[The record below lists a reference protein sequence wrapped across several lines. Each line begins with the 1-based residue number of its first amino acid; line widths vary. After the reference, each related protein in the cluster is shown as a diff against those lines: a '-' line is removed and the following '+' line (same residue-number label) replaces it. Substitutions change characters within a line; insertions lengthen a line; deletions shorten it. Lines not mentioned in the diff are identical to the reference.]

1 MESVWTGD
9 TELVRAVD
17 RAFRSTKAAAVA
29 VISPQGELTAT
40 MGADRDSTFEIGSI
54 SKVLT
59 GMLYRD
65 AIERGLVSQTTI
77 LRDVLPLEGHGEVG
91 SVSLG
96 SLAIHRSGLPG
107 LPPGMHPL
115 RRNYDFWVRGEN
127 PYGDSLAEL
136 LDQTRDVRVGAPRPR
151 YSNLGFQLLGHAVA
165 SAAGSA
171 YERLLPDVLGTGFST
186 PARAEDL
193 GPADL
198 TGFSRFGRPLA
209 AWVGEGLAPAGGVRA
224 TIGTM
229 RGFVRSVLAG
239 TARGLAALEPVSQFT
254 PRVGIGAGWITLEFR
269 GRAITWHNGSTG
281 GFCSWIGLDREA
293 GVGVVVLA
301 ARHGSVDRQG
311 FRLLTEF
318 AAPGTLPPS
327 VGPQRDQRG
336 LLQ

>member
-1 MESVWTGD
+1 MKTEWTGD

-17 RAFRSTKAAAVA
+17 HAFRSTGAAAVA
-29 VISPQGELTAT
+29 VITPQGELTAT
-40 MGADRDSTFEIGSI
+40 MGTDRDSTFEIGSI

-65 AIERGLVSQTTI
+65 AMERGLVSQATV
-77 LRDVLPLEGHGEVG
+77 LRELLPLEGHGEVG

-115 RRNYDFWVRGEN
+115 RRNFDFWIRGEN
-127 PYGDSLAEL
+127 PYGDSLADL
-136 LDQTRDVRVGAPRPR
+136 LNQTRNVRIGAPRPR

-165 SAAGSA
+165 RAAGSG
-171 YERLLPDVLGTGFST
+171 YGRLLHDVLGAGFST
-186 PARAEDL
+186 PARAEEL
-193 GPADL
+193 GPDDL

-229 RGFVRSVLAG
+229 RGFLRSVLDG
-239 TARGLAALEPVSQFT
+239 TAQGLSALEPVSQFT
-254 PRVGIGAGWITLEFR
+254 PRVGIGAGWITLKFR
-269 GRAITWHNGSTG
+269 GRTITWHNGRTG
-281 GFCSWIGLDREA
+281 GFSSWIGLDREA
-293 GVGVVVLA
+293 GVGAVVLA
-301 ARHGSVDRQG
+301 AGHGPVDRQG
-311 FRLLTEF
+311 FRVLTEF
-318 AAPGTLPPS
+318 AAPGMVAPS

>member
-1 MESVWTGD
+1 MEPEWTGD
-9 TELVRAVD
+9 TELVHAVN
-17 RAFRSTKAAAVA
+17 RAFRSTGPAAVA
-29 VISPQGELTAT
+29 VIAPQGELTAT
-40 MGADRDSTFEIGSI
+40 VGADRDSTFEIGSI

-65 AIERGLVSQTTI
+65 AAERGLVSETTA
-77 LRDVLPLEGHGEVG
+77 LRDLLPLEGHGGVG

-96 SLAIHRSGLPG
+96 SLAVHRSGLPG

-115 RRNYDFWVRGEN
+115 RRTLDFWIRGQN

-136 LDQTRDVRVGAPRPR
+136 LDQTRNVRVGAPRPR

-165 SAAGSA
+165 KAAGSG
-171 YERLLPDVLGTGFST
+171 YERLLHEVMGAGFST
-186 PARAEDL
+186 PTRAEDL

-198 TGFSRFGRPLA
+198 TGCSRLGRRLP

-229 RGFVRSVLAG
+229 RGFLRSVLDG
-239 TARGLAALEPVSQFT
+239 SARGLSALEPVSQFT
-254 PRVGIGAGWITLEFR
+254 SRVGIGAGWITLEFR

-281 GFCSWIGLDREA
+281 GFSSWIGLDRVA
-293 GVGVVVLA
+293 GVGVVVLE

-311 FRLLTEF
+311 FRLLTDF
-318 AAPGTLPPS
+318 VTPGTVPPS
-327 VGPQRDQRG
+327 FAVSEGPG
-336 LLQ
+336 V